1 MPSEAASV
9 LGENTRFRPGYC
21 AHQARSTAS
30 PNAVSAAASG
40 RGSTAGSMVA
50 TPRATG
56 TGCAGRGAGALA
68 QPAEV
73 TATQAAA
80 SNPREVLTPYRMPL
94 GRRAARTGSVTG

>member
-1 MPSEAASV
+1 MPSEVASV

-21 AHQARSTAS
+21 AHQARSTDS

-40 RGSTAGSMVA
+40 RESAAGSMAV
-50 TPRATG
+50 TPRATGG

-80 SNPREVLTPYRMPL
+80 SNPREVLTP
-94 GRRAARTGSVTG
+94 